1 MCKNWKVE
9 LRGPAAFKP
18 EPRVGG
24 SWCFSSQLEVR
35 ALRVGSGR
43 AGAEPKWSCQGDGT
57 FWPPSKWVQGMTRDP
72 VTTTRISYLLGYLST
87 WILYLLGYLHRCLV
101 FWAQEKSWRPTQF
114 FIILNCW
121 LSPRQSEAWT
131 TNHSIHNSR
140 ENWPFMP
147 STFDR
152 EFHGKFC
159 LLPIILHPAEAAEF
173 W

>member
-9 LRGPAAFKP
+9 LREPAAFKP

-43 AGAEPKWSCQGDGT
+43 AGAQPKWSCQGDGT

-72 VTTTRISYLLGYLST
+72 VTTAR
-87 WILYLLGYLHRCLV
+87 ILYLVGCLV
-101 FWAQEKSWRPTQF
+101 VDIFNVLSWRKILKTNTIF
-114 FIILNCW
+114 RYSKLLIIT
-121 LSPRQSEAWT
+121 ETWT

>member
-9 LRGPAAFKP
+9 LREPAAFKP
-18 EPRVGG
+18 EPQVGG

-43 AGAEPKWSCQGDGT
+43 ALAQPKWSCQGDGT

-72 VTTTRISYLLGYLST
+72 VTTAR
-87 WILYLLGYLHRCLV
+87 ILYLVGCLV
-101 FWAQEKSWRPTQF
+101 VDIFNVLAQEKSWSPTQF
-114 FIILNCW
+114 FDILNCW
-121 LSPRQSEAWT
+121 LSPRP

>member
-72 VTTTRISYLLGYLST
+72 VTTTRI
-87 WILYLLGYLHRCLV
+87 LYLPGYLHSCRYYLM
-101 FWAQEKSWRPTQF
+101 FWAVEKSWRPTQF
-114 FIILNCW
+114 FNILNCW
-121 LSPRQSEAWT
+121 LSPRHGQPT
-131 TNHSIHNSR
+131 TLFTILGKIGPLCHQLLT
-140 ENWPFMP
+140 ENF
-147 STFDR
+147 TENFV
-152 EFHGKFC
+152 C
-159 LLPIILHPAEAAEF
+159 CQ
-173 W
+173 